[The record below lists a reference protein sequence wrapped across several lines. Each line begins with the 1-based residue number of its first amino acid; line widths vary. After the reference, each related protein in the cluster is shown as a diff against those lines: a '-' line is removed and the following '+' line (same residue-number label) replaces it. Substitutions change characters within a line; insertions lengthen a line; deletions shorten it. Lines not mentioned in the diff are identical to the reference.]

1 MRCYKFTTA
10 LLIFL
15 SIYGLANADEL
26 FFYKYYEG
34 NGKYKTFFFDRE
46 SINSEQFHIGVVAS
60 KLFHR
65 NFFIEQL
72 KKKYYNVVEVDNIVF
87 MGQTIKQYILSPKN
101 KDRFKHVLWL
111 RGRHLVKTEV
121 YDVDDNLVIAYGK
134 IDLSY
139 GTENHMDAI
148 ITNPKVSNRSRGSSH
163 NFYKGFD
170 HVRTKQLPENRYHI
184 FFSDG
189 LNGVSIFIDET
200 PVKSDMNAKTVYGN
214 MFLSKIINGIEYSA
228 MGTLPYSALLEFID
242 KIGNSE
248 DKIYKELI
256 NCSHA
261 MDSVTPSDE
270 K

>member
-1 MRCYKFTTA
+1 MRFNKFSIA
-10 LLIFL
+10 LLLFL
-15 SIYGLANADEL
+15 SIYGLANADEIC
-26 FFYKYYEG
+26 FYKYYEG

-46 SINSEQFHIGVVAS
+46 DIASEQFHIGTVAS
-60 KLFHR
+60 KLFNR
-65 NFFIEQL
+65 NFFIEHL
-72 KKKYYNVVEVDNIVF
+72 KKKYYNINEVNNIVF
-87 MGQTIKQYILSPKN
+87 MGQTIQQYILSPKN

-111 RGRHLVKTEV
+111 RDRHLVKTEV

-139 GTENHMDAI
+139 GTENHMDMI
-148 ITNPKVSNRSRGSSH
+148 ISSPKVSSRSRGNLH

-170 HVRTKQLPENRYHI
+170 HVRTKQLPENRYHL

-200 PVKSDMNAKTVYGN
+200 PSKSAMNTKTVYGN
-214 MFLSKIINGIEYSA
+214 MFLSKIINGVEYSA

-242 KIGNSE
+242 KVGNSDAE
-248 DKIYKELI
+248 TYKELI
-256 NCSHA
+256 NCENSI
-261 MDSVTPSDE
+261 DKVTPNN